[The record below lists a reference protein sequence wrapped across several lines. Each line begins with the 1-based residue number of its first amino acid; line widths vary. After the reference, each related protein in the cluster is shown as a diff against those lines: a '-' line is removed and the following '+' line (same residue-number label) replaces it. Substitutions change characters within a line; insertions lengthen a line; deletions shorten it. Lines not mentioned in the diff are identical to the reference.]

1 MKGWVKIVVVSLLL
15 VGFAFGIGANALAQE
30 KTYKVIVVVHGGIS
44 DPFWGKVENA
54 AKQAGDLFPDL
65 EVSYLGPTVYNF
77 QEFMSYIDSA
87 IASKPDALVCTL
99 TTPEAMD
106 ESLRTAMDEGL
117 PVIAINA
124 PDLREPLSARIPVLT
139 YIGEDS
145 YFIGVTAARE
155 ALKRFKPK
163 RAVYLNHH
171 PGAAH
176 IEARGRGWIDVMKEA
191 GVPAEQLD
199 ITEDIATSAEVTAA
213 YMKRNPDTDAI
224 FCGNVDRTAAV
235 IPRLEEDGIKIGTD
249 VKWAQMDMNEQV
261 FDYIKN
267 DKIMFT
273 MDQQPFLQG
282 FLGVQL
288 AYLYVKWGL
297 TPPPAPV
304 STGPAVVTKEN
315 MADIVE
321 LERQGIR

>member
-1 MKGWVKIVVVSLLL
+1 MKGWVKIVVVSCLI
-15 VGFAFGIGANALAQE
+15 VGFAFGIGANALAEE
-30 KTYKVIVVVHGGIS
+30 KTYKVIVVVHGGIA
-44 DPFWGKVENA
+44 DPFWKKVENA
-54 AKQAGDLFPDL
+54 TNKAGDLFPDL

-106 ESLRTAMDEGL
+106 ESLRTAMDEGIA
-117 PVIAINA
+117 VIAINA
-124 PDLREPLSARIPVLT
+124 PDLREPVSARIPVLT

-145 YFIGVTAARE
+145 YFIGVAAARE
-155 ALKRFKPK
+155 TLKRFKPK

-176 IEARGRGWIDVMKEA
+176 IDARGNGWVDVMEAA
-191 GVPAEQLD
+191 GVPAEHLD
-199 ITEDIATSAEVTAA
+199 ITEDVARGAEVTAA
-213 YMKRNPDTDAI
+213 YMKRHPDTDAI
-224 FCGNVDRTAAV
+224 FCGNTARTAAC
-235 IPRLEEDGIKIGTD
+235 IPRLEDDGIKVGTD
-249 VKWAQMDMNEQV
+249 VKWAQMDMSEQV
-261 FDYIKN
+261 FDYIKE

-282 FLGVQL
+282 FLGVQFG
-288 AYLYVKWGL
+288 YLYAKWGF

-304 STGPAVVTKEN
+304 STGPAIITKEN

-321 LERQGIR
+321 LEKEGIR